1 MIIDLRYHIA
11 SLVAVFLALGIG
23 ILIGSTVLG
32 NDTLARQ
39 QKQLTDKLMVQ
50 MEQLRQKNE
59 TVQARANALEIDNNT
74 QKQFEK
80 QVLPVLV
87 QGRLAG
93 YHLAIIET
101 NSYGFPDDL
110 IATLRQA
117 GASVESITTVLNG
130 FSLGKQKETIQ
141 SRLGW
146 GNLTE
151 EQLITRL
158 AGEIARGVVKGD
170 NQQVLNIL
178 VESDLIKTTGK
189 YGIPLN
195 GVIIIGGSQ
204 DRDMVRPQTVDLPMI
219 DYFLNH
225 KISVYGVEETGVLY
239 SYMSDYQKKRISTVD
254 NIDTIPGQVALVMA
268 MAGKPGHY
276 GVKSTAQ
283 KLLPALDEG
292 GNR

>member
-219 DYFLNH
+219 DYFLSH